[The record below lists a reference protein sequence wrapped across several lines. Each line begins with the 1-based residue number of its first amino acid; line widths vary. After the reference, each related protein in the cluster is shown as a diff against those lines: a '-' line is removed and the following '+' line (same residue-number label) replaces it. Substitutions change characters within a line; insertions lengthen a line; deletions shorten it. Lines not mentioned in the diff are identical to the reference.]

1 MDKFETDDN
10 RSYFIYRLSV
20 YEALL
25 KEDEPKE
32 SRKVAEGK
40 QVDVQKKG
48 ALILCEIQLKM

>member
-10 RSYFIYRLSV
+10 RSYFISRLFV

-32 SRKVAEGK
+32 SRKGAEGK

-48 ALILCEIQLKM
+48 VLILCEIQLKM

>member
-10 RSYFIYRLSV
+10 RSCFISRLFA

-32 SRKVAEGK
+32 SRKGVEGK
-40 QVDVQKKG
+40 QVDVQKKE
-48 ALILCEIQLKM
+48 C